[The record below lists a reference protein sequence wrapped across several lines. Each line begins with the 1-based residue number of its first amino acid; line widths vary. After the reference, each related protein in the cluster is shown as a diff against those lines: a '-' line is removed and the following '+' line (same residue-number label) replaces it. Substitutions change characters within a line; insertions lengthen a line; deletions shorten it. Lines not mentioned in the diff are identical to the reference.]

1 MNVCV
6 PCRRASQVQEAS
18 TGMPGLM
25 PLQRSEAVPIP
36 SRGRLATPPPDE
48 LLDESKPIGGEL
60 IGGRQVA
67 QPEDILEL
75 SQDEGP
81 EPDNSEMDLGL
92 DLDLDL
98 ELEPELLAIAE
109 NFDPLSQ
116 ADGFSPY
123 SSPDVSTRWSS
134 STVSPSP
141 PPLRPKVKG
150 AGSKG
155 HSGAGKGRGKSHDPV
170 FPYPVEIA
178 IHPLQRF
185 YYIFSL
191 VDSMNLQL
199 ENQKRKVSVELPK
212 KNATGAVPK
221 TKNNPTEMVKEN
233 AKEKE
238 NLNLNLKKKTNPSNM
253 TPSSPGKQLQS
264 NASSQAKPKK
274 HYIMNIQEKPINL
287 SSKTNFQHM
296 MEKSSKQP
304 IVKRRQDQGTEPL
317 LDFDTECEFGME
329 HLEQYRAKA
338 SRRDYGGPFDSGEEY
353 SSDSSPEEQ
362 TSKKKL
368 AMKPKSK
375 KQSIVVVAT
384 IHSEPRNS
392 DDENQEKAGAE
403 NSAGSSARKG
413 AGEGILIP
421 PPECFPYDLRTNR
434 NRRAAMTPP
443 SSDDLIQRDPKST
456 SASGSAGGMQLPRN
470 SHVACSSLSVI
481 DEQTPNTS
489 ASL

>member
-6 PCRRASQVQEAS
+6 PCRRASQVQDAS

-60 IGGRQVA
+60 IGGRQ
-67 QPEDILEL
+67 
-75 SQDEGP
+75 
-81 EPDNSEMDLGL
+81 
-92 DLDLDL
+92 
-98 ELEPELLAIAE
+98 LEPELLAIAE

-123 SSPDVSTRWSS
+123 SSPERDVSTRWSS

-155 HSGAGKGRGKSHDPV
+155 HSGAGKGRGKSYDPV
-170 FPYPVEIA
+170 FPYPVDIA
-178 IHPLQRF
+178 MHPLQRVH
-185 YYIFSL
+185 YIFSL
-191 VDSMNLQL
+191 VDSMHLQL
-199 ENQKRKVSVELPK
+199 EDQKRKMSVELPK

-221 TKNNPTEMVKEN
+221 TKNNPKEMVKEN
-233 AKEKE
+233 AQEKEKE
-238 NLNLNLKKKTNPSNM
+238 NLNLNLKKKTKPSNM

-296 MEKSSKQP
+296 LEKNSKQP
-304 IVKRRQDQGTEPL
+304 IVKRRQDQETEPL

-375 KQSIVVVAT
+375 NKSIVVVAT

-392 DDENQEKAGAE
+392 DDENQEKAGVE

-413 AGEGILIP
+413 AGEGMLIP
-421 PPECFPYDLRTNR
+421 PPECFPYDLRSNR

-489 ASL
+489 ASR